1 MVSLLGSLVQ
11 SCCGEGG
18 VLQTNVTGM
27 CGAHPQCSGHTGF
40 APACCVCFPHLHCS
54 GPRLLCREWP
64 FVACSSSSLVLH
76 KSADSVG
83 PAFCAFPAQAA
94 QAARSLRSALSP
106 GVVRLLPST
115 VPASV
120 SVHAGWVRLVS
131 VLGSWPLAVTLPVD
145 VNHPESQEVF
155 G

>member
-40 APACCVCFPHLHCS
+40 APVCCVCFPHLHCS
-54 GPRLLCREWP
+54 GSRLLCREWP

-94 QAARSLRSALSP
+94 QAARSLMGALSL
-106 GVVRLLPST
+106 GVACLLPSRSQPQFPPMP
-115 VPASV
+115 VRCVHLFPSAAPASV
-120 SVHAGWVRLVS
+120 SARASRVRAPCV
-131 VLGSWPLAVTLPVD
+131 
-145 VNHPESQEVF
+145 
-155 G
+155 